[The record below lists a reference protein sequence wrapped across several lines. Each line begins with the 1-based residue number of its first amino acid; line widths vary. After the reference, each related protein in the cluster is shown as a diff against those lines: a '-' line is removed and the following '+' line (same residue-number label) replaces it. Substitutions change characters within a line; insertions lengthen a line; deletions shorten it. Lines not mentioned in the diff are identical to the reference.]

1 MLLQN
6 GKFQIISDFRFE
18 FFKMASISDSRII
31 FTAHAQNLSCWPN
44 LLAVAF
50 DSRDFRNFPTRYFSS
65 SQFIFQESATMT
77 ALLRVFS
84 REVYR
89 ASCRRDGQLPFAC
102 VVGKVLTPRGF
113 ATDAKVGSMKFNA
126 SKK

>member
-1 MLLQN
+1 
-6 GKFQIISDFRFE
+6 
-18 FFKMASISDSRII
+18 
-31 FTAHAQNLSCWPN
+31 
-44 LLAVAF
+44 
-50 DSRDFRNFPTRYFSS
+50 
-65 SQFIFQESATMT
+65 MT
-77 ALLRVFS
+77 AVLRLLS

-126 SKK
+126 SKINK

>member
-1 MLLQN
+1 
-6 GKFQIISDFRFE
+6 
-18 FFKMASISDSRII
+18 
-31 FTAHAQNLSCWPN
+31 
-44 LLAVAF
+44 
-50 DSRDFRNFPTRYFSS
+50 
-65 SQFIFQESATMT
+65 MT

>member
-1 MLLQN
+1 
-6 GKFQIISDFRFE
+6 
-18 FFKMASISDSRII
+18 
-31 FTAHAQNLSCWPN
+31 
-44 LLAVAF
+44 
-50 DSRDFRNFPTRYFSS
+50 
-65 SQFIFQESATMT
+65 MT

-126 SKK
+126 SKKEIKIIRSSASRGW